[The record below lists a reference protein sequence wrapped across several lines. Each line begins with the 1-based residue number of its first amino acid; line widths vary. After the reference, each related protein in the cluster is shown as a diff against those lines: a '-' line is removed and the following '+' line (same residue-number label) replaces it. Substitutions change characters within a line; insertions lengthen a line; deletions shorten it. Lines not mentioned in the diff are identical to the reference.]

1 MVAPPTVSVVDT
13 VTAPVFEMPL
23 TVKVPAEAVID
34 PSIAV
39 VKYMFGTVTVALDVI
54 PATVRVPAEAVIDP
68 KCAVVT

>member
-1 MVAPPTVSVVDT
+1 
-13 VTAPVFEMPL
+13 MPL

>member
-1 MVAPPTVSVVDT
+1 MTPATPKVLLRVAAPPTDSVVDT

-39 VKYMFGTVTVALDVI
+39 VT
-54 PATVRVPAEAVIDP
+54 
-68 KCAVVT
+68 